1 MPFVETALGIG
12 ALLGGAAS
20 AGSAVSAGSLNR
32 KNRKWQEKMYNL
44 QVTQRREDAQAQYER
59 MKDYASWAYNKFESP
74 IAQRSFMQ
82 AAGINPFFQ
91 GSALQPMGTPQGNA
105 SQAEGGSVP
114 SQGPYSNN
122 PMSNIMAGA
131 SSLREAALQG
141 VQAENIQAQTELTN
155 ANRLKVQAETIGI
168 NKSNEILDI
177 VKGIKDNE
185 LLSSGFRATMDKIA
199 SQYAEVNAIA
209 DVNEKNARIQELN
222 KRAAK
227 EAAEAAKT
235 DSDRLISQYMA
246 DANKR
251 AVEAQANLANAQ
263 AETEG
268 VKQTNLA
275 ADTENLEAHTENL
288 AADTDYKRALTNT
301 ENALRAGKI
310 KIQQSEAQKI
320 IQEAFGARLK
330 NTELAEQLARI
341 LTGSDRSNSLYS
353 ILDKAIESLG
363 TREHEEKENVRRRFL
378 DELRN
383 FVSLHE

>member
-1 MPFVETALGIG
+1 MPFAETALGIG

-44 QVTQRREDAQAQYER
+44 QVTQRREDVQAQYER
-59 MKDYASWAYNKFESP
+59 MKDYAFWAWNRFESP
-74 IAQRSFMQ
+74 TAQRSAME
-82 AAGINPFFQ
+82 AAGINPFVE
-91 GSALQPMGTPQGNA
+91 GSVIQPMGTPQGNV
-105 SQAEGGSVP
+105 SQADGGSVP
-114 SQGPYSNN
+114 SQGPYQNN

-185 LLSSGFRATMDKIA
+185 LLSSGFRAAMDKIA

-209 DVNEKNARIQELN
+209 DVNEKAARVQELN
-222 KRAAK
+222 ERAAK

-275 ADTENLEAHTENL
+275 ADT
-288 AADTDYKRALTNT
+288 DYKQALKLTEDGLREGRIRLTN
-301 ENALRAGKI
+301 
-310 KIQQSEAQKI
+310 QQANKVVEDI
-320 IQEAFGARLK
+320 FGARIAQMR
-330 NTELAEQLARI
+330 EADALARV
-341 LTGSDRSNSLYS
+341 LTGTDRTSSLWGLVDKLIEAASRGDNGPVSQEIRDRYYRN
-353 ILDKAIESLG
+353 ILNRVAES
-363 TREHEEKENVRRRFL
+363 R
-378 DELRN
+378 
-383 FVSLHE
+383 

>member
-1 MPFVETALGIG
+1 MPFATTALGIG

-20 AGSAVSAGSLNR
+20 AGSAISSGALNL

-59 MKDYASWAYNKFESP
+59 MKDYVSWAYNKFESP
-74 IAQRSFMQ
+74 IAQRSFLS

-91 GSALQPMGTPQGNA
+91 GSSIQPMGTPQGNV
-105 SQAEGGSVP
+105 SQADGGSVP
-114 SQGPYSNN
+114 SQGPYQNN

-131 SSLREAALQG
+131 SSLREAALQD
-141 VQAENIQAQTELTN
+141 VQAENVRAQTELTN

-185 LLSSGFRATMDKIA
+185 LLSSGFRAAMDKIA
-199 SQYAEVNAIA
+199 AQYAEANAIA
-209 DVNEKNARIQELN
+209 DVNEKAARIKELN
-222 KRAAK
+222 ERAAK

-246 DANKR
+246 GANKR

-268 VKQTNLA
+268 VKRS
-275 ADTENLEAHTENL
+275 NLE
-288 AADTDYKRALTNT
+288 ADTDYKKALKST
-301 ENALRAGKI
+301 EDALRDGKI

-320 IQEAFGARLK
+320 IQDAFGSRLK
-330 NTELAEQLARI
+330 NADLAEQLARVMSG
-341 LTGSDRSNSLYS
+341 TDRSNSLYS

-363 TREHEEKENVRRRFL
+363 AREYEEKENIRRRFL
-378 DELRN
+378 NELRN

>member
-1 MPFVETALGIG
+1 MPFAETALGIG

-44 QVTQRREDAQAQYER
+44 QVTQRREDVQAQYER
-59 MKDYASWAYNKFESP
+59 MKDYAFWAWNRFESP
-74 IAQRSFMQ
+74 TAQRSAMK

-91 GSALQPMGTPQGNA
+91 GSGLQPMGTPQGNIP
-105 SQAEGGSVP
+105 QADGGSVP
-114 SQGPYSNN
+114 SQGPFSNN

-209 DVNEKNARIQELN
+209 DVNEKTARIQELN
-222 KRAAK
+222 ERAAK

-251 AVEAQANLANAQ
+251 AVEAQANLANSQ

-268 VKQTNLA
+268 VKRT
-275 ADTENLEAHTENL
+275 NL
-288 AADTDYKRALTNT
+288 AADTDYKKALKST
-301 ENALRAGKI
+301 EDVLREGKV

-320 IQEAFGARLK
+320 IQDAFGARLK
-330 NTELAEQLARI
+330 NMDLVEQLARVMSG
-341 LTGSDRSNSLYS
+341 TDRSNSLYS
-353 ILDKAIESLG
+353 VLDKAIESLG
-363 TREHEEKENVRRRFL
+363 AREYEEKENIRRRFL

>member
-1 MPFVETALGIG
+1 MSFVETALGVG
-12 ALLGGAAS
+12 ALLEGAAS

-74 IAQRSFMQ
+74 IAQRSSMQ

-91 GSALQPMGTPQGNA
+91 GSALQPMGTPQGNV
-105 SQAEGGSVP
+105 SQADGGSAP
-114 SQGPYSNN
+114 SQGPYQNN

-209 DVNEKNARIQELN
+209 DVNEKAARIQELN
-222 KRAAK
+222 ERAAK

-268 VKQTNLA
+268 FKRK
-275 ADTENLEAHTENL
+275 NL
-288 AADTDYKRALTNT
+288 AADTDYKEALKNT
-301 ENALRAGKI
+301 EDALRAGRVRLTD
-310 KIQQSEAQKI
+310 QQANKVVEDV
-320 IQEAFGARLK
+320 FGARIAQMR
-330 NTELAEQLARI
+330 EADALARV
-341 LTGSDRSNSLYS
+341 LTGTDRTTSLWGLVDKLIEAISRGDSGPVSQEIRDRYYRD
-353 ILDKAIESLG
+353 IL
-363 TREHEEKENVRRRFL
+363 VRITQQR
-378 DELRN
+378 DQQ
-383 FVSLHE
+383 

>member
-1 MPFVETALGIG
+1 MSFAEAALGIG

-44 QVTQRREDAQAQYER
+44 QATQRREDAQAQYER
-59 MKDYASWAYNKFESP
+59 MKDYTSWAWNRFESP
-74 IAQRSFMQ
+74 TAQRSAME
-82 AAGINPFFQ
+82 AAGINPFVE
-91 GSALQPMGTPQGNA
+91 GSVIQPMGTPQGNV
-105 SQAEGGSVP
+105 SQADGGSVP
-114 SQGPYSNN
+114 SQGPYQNN
-122 PMSNIMAGA
+122 PMSNIMVGA

-199 SQYAEVNAIA
+199 AQYAEVNAIA
-209 DVNEKNARIQELN
+209 DVNEKAARIQELN
-222 KRAAK
+222 ERAAK

-268 VKQTNLA
+268 AKRS
-275 ADTENLEAHTENL
+275 NLEALTE
-288 AADTDYKRALTNT
+288 T
-301 ENALRAGKI
+301 EDALRDSRKSLTDAQAKHLLSIAGLNDVKRD
-310 KIQQSEAQKI
+310 SEAYSY
-320 IQEAFGARLK
+320 FLRLI
-330 NTELAEQLARI
+330 NAPTATTIGGVLAQVGFFIRSRTDRDLNDYQRAALSDYLEQIWSGKRP
-341 LTGSDRSNSLYS
+341 
-353 ILDKAIESLG
+353 
-363 TREHEEKENVRRRFL
+363 
-378 DELRN
+378 
-383 FVSLHE
+383 

>member
-1 MPFVETALGIG
+1 MPFAETALGIG

-20 AGSAVSAGSLNR
+20 TGSAISAGGLNR

-59 MKDYASWAYNKFESP
+59 MKDYASWSWDRFESP
-74 IAQRSFMQ
+74 TAQRSAME
-82 AAGINPFFQ
+82 AAGINPFVE
-91 GSALQPMGTPQGNA
+91 GSVIQPMGTPQGNV
-105 SQAEGGSVP
+105 SQADGGSVP

-199 SQYAEVNAIA
+199 AQYAEVNAIA
-209 DVNEKNARIQELN
+209 DVNEKSARIQELN
-222 KRAAK
+222 ERAAK

-263 AETEG
+263 ANLADAQAETEG

-275 ADTENLEAHTENL
+275 ADT
-288 AADTDYKRALTNT
+288 DYKQALTDT
-301 ENALRAGKI
+301 ENALREGKI
-310 KIQQSEAQKI
+310 KIQRSEAQKI
-320 IQEAFGARLK
+320 IQESFGARLK

-341 LTGSDRSNSLYS
+341 LTGTDRSNSLYS
-353 ILDKAIESLG
+353 ILDKAIESFG
-363 TREHEEKENVRRRFL
+363 CREHDERQNVRRRFL

>member
-1 MPFVETALGIG
+1 MPFAETALGIG

-74 IAQRSFMQ
+74 IAQRFSMQ

-91 GSALQPMGTPQGNA
+91 GSSIQPMGTPQGNV
-105 SQAEGGSVP
+105 SQADGGSVP

-131 SSLREAALQG
+131 SSLREVALQG

-185 LLSSGFRATMDKIA
+185 LLSSGFRAAMDKISA
-199 SQYAEVNAIA
+199 QYAEVNAIA
-209 DVNEKNARIQELN
+209 DVNEKAARIQELN
-222 KRAAK
+222 ERAAK

-275 ADTENLEAHTENL
+275 ADTDYKQALTDTENTL
-288 AADTDYKRALTNT
+288 RDGRKALTDAQAKQALSAAGLSDLAKDRDSY
-301 ENALRAGKI
+301 EFFLRLINADDVKTVPQAVSKAVRMFKSQFNRDLSDYQRAALSEYLKKI
-310 KIQQSEAQKI
+310 W
-320 IQEAFGARLK
+320 
-330 NTELAEQLARI
+330 
-341 LTGSDRSNSLYS
+341 SNE
-353 ILDKAIESLG
+353 IP
-363 TREHEEKENVRRRFL
+363 
-378 DELRN
+378 
-383 FVSLHE
+383 

>member
-1 MPFVETALGIG
+1 MPFAETALGIG

-59 MKDYASWAYNKFESP
+59 MKDYASWAWNHFESP
-74 IAQRSFMQ
+74 TAQRSAME
-82 AAGINPFFQ
+82 AAGINPFVE
-91 GSALQPMGTPQGNA
+91 GSVIQPMGTPQGNV
-105 SQAEGGSVP
+105 SQADGGSVP

-185 LLSSGFRATMDKIA
+185 LLSSGFRAAMDKIA
-199 SQYAEVNAIA
+199 AQYAEVNAIA
-209 DVNEKNARIQELN
+209 DVNEKTARIQELN
-222 KRAAK
+222 ERAAK

-268 VKQTNLA
+268 VKQK
-275 ADTENLEAHTENL
+275 TEGVKQTNL
-288 AADTDYKRALTNT
+288 AADTDYKRALTDT
-301 ENALRAGKI
+301 ENALREGKI

-320 IQEAFGARLK
+320 IQDSFGARLK

-341 LTGSDRSNSLYS
+341 LTGTDRSNSLYS
-353 ILDKAIESLG
+353 IFDKAIESLG
-363 TREHEEKENVRRRFL
+363 TREHNEKENIRRRFL

>member
-1 MPFVETALGIG
+1 MPFAETALGIG

-20 AGSAVSAGSLNR
+20 AGSAVSAGGLNR

-44 QVTQRREDAQAQYER
+44 QVTQRREDTQAQYER
-59 MKDYASWAYNKFESP
+59 MKDYAFWAWNRFESP
-74 IAQRSFMQ
+74 TAQRSAME
-82 AAGINPFFQ
+82 AAGINPFVE
-91 GSALQPMGTPQGNA
+91 GSVIQPMGTPQGNVP
-105 SQAEGGSVP
+105 QADGGSVP

-185 LLSSGFRATMDKIA
+185 LLSSGFRAAMDKIA
-199 SQYAEVNAIA
+199 AQYAKVNAIT
-209 DVNEKNARIQELN
+209 DVNEKTARIQELN
-222 KRAAK
+222 ERAAK

-251 AVEAQANLANAQ
+251 AVEAQANLAHAQ

-275 ADTENLEAHTENL
+275 ADTENL
-288 AADTDYKRALTNT
+288 AADTDYKRAFTDT
-301 ENALRAGKI
+301 ENALREGKI

-320 IQEAFGARLK
+320 IQDAFGARLK
-330 NTELAEQLARI
+330 NTELSEQLARI
-341 LTGSDRSNSLYS
+341 LTGTDRSNSLYS
-353 ILDKAIESLG
+353 ILDKAIESFG
-363 TREHEEKENVRRRFL
+363 CREHDERQNVRRRFL

>member
-1 MPFVETALGIG
+1 MPFAETAFGIG

-20 AGSAVSAGSLNR
+20 AGSAISSGSLNR

-59 MKDYASWAYNKFESP
+59 TKDYAQWAWNRFESP
-74 IAQRSFMQ
+74 TAQRSAMQ

-91 GSALQPMGTPQGNA
+91 GSSIQPMGTPQGNV
-105 SQAEGGSVP
+105 SQADGGSVP
-114 SQGPYSNN
+114 SQGPYQNN
-122 PMSNIMAGA
+122 PMSNIMVGA

-209 DVNEKNARIQELN
+209 DVNEKAARIQELN
-222 KRAAK
+222 ERAAK

-251 AVEAQANLANAQ
+251 AVEAQSNLANAQ
-263 AETEG
+263 AETESAKKENFEASTDRI
-268 VKQTNLA
+268 KQLTPHEKRNLQNQA
-275 ADTENLEAHTENL
+275 IEALNRAKVSNH
-288 AADTDYKRALTNT
+288 DQKRKDLDLLM
-301 ENALRAGKI
+301 ESMG
-310 KIQQSEAQKI
+310 
-320 IQEAFGARLK
+320 LK
-330 NTELAEQLARI
+330 SQGEPLQ
-341 LTGSDRSNSLYS
+341 LTGSLIKEVKNAFRMLEFGEAFEK
-353 ILDKAIESLG
+353 LF
-363 TREHEEKENVRRRFL
+363 EEVYGVKL
-378 DELRN
+378 
-383 FVSLHE
+383 

>member
-1 MPFVETALGIG
+1 MPFAETALGIG

-20 AGSAVSAGSLNR
+20 AGSAVSAGGLNR

-59 MKDYASWAYNKFESP
+59 MKDYASWAWNRFESP
-74 IAQRSFMQ
+74 TAQRSAME
-82 AAGINPFFQ
+82 AAGINPFVE
-91 GSALQPMGTPQGNA
+91 GSVIQPMGTPQGNV
-105 SQAEGGSVP
+105 SQADGGSVP

-209 DVNEKNARIQELN
+209 DVNEKAARIQELN
-222 KRAAK
+222 ERAAK

-275 ADTENLEAHTENL
+275 ADTG
-288 AADTDYKRALTNT
+288 YKQALTDT
-301 ENALRAGKI
+301 ENALRDGRKSLTDAQAKQALSAAGLSDLAKDRDSYEFFLRLINADDVKTVPEAVSKAVRMFKSRYNRDLSDYQRAALSEYLEKI
-310 KIQQSEAQKI
+310 W
-320 IQEAFGARLK
+320 
-330 NTELAEQLARI
+330 
-341 LTGSDRSNSLYS
+341 SNE
-353 ILDKAIESLG
+353 IP
-363 TREHEEKENVRRRFL
+363 
-378 DELRN
+378 
-383 FVSLHE
+383 

>member
-1 MPFVETALGIG
+1 MPFAETALGIG

-20 AGSAVSAGSLNR
+20 AGSAVSAGGLNR

-59 MKDYASWAYNKFESP
+59 MKDYASWAWNRFESP
-74 IAQRSFMQ
+74 TAQRSAME
-82 AAGINPFFQ
+82 AAGINPFVE
-91 GSALQPMGTPQGNA
+91 GSVIQPMGTPQGNV
-105 SQAEGGSVP
+105 SQADGGSVP

-185 LLSSGFRATMDKIA
+185 LLSSGFRAAMDKIA
-199 SQYAEVNAIA
+199 AQYAEVNAIA
-209 DVNEKNARIQELN
+209 DVNEKAARIQELN
-222 KRAAK
+222 ERAAK

-263 AETEG
+263 AETED

-275 ADTENLEAHTENL
+275 ADT
-288 AADTDYKRALTNT
+288 DYKQALKRT
-301 ENALRAGKI
+301 EDALRAGRVNLTDAQAREVLSAAGLNDTKNVHEY
-310 KIQQSEAQKI
+310 QQFVYDLTHLGASKTPIEA
-320 IQEAFGARLK
+320 
-330 NTELAEQLARI
+330 
-341 LTGSDRSNSLYS
+341 
-353 ILDKAIESLG
+353 LDKFFLRLFSLG
-363 TREHEEKENVRRRFL
+363 YGKDRIDQMEAKLFEH
-378 DELRN
+378 
-383 FVSLHE
+383 LHK

>member
-1 MPFVETALGIG
+1 MPFAETALGIG

-20 AGSAVSAGSLNR
+20 GGSAIASGSMNR

-59 MKDYASWAYNKFESP
+59 TKDYAQWAWNRFESP
-74 IAQRSFMQ
+74 TAQRAAME
-82 AAGINPFFQ
+82 AAGMNPFVQ
-91 GSALQPMGTPQGNA
+91 GSVIQPMGTPQGNV

-114 SQGPYSNN
+114 SQGPYQNN

-185 LLSSGFRATMDKIA
+185 LLSSGFRAAMDKIA
-199 SQYAEVNAIA
+199 AQYAEVNAIA
-209 DVNEKNARIQELN
+209 DVNEKAARIQELN
-222 KRAAK
+222 ERAAK

-263 AETEG
+263 AQTEG
-268 VKQTNLA
+268 AKQTNLA
-275 ADTENLEAHTENL
+275 ADT
-288 AADTDYKRALTNT
+288 DYKQALKRT
-301 ENALRAGKI
+301 EDALRAGRVNLTDAQAREVLSAAGLNDTKSVHEY
-310 KIQQSEAQKI
+310 QQFVYDLTHLGASKTPIEA
-320 IQEAFGARLK
+320 
-330 NTELAEQLARI
+330 
-341 LTGSDRSNSLYS
+341 
-353 ILDKAIESLG
+353 LDKFFLRLFSLG
-363 TREHEEKENVRRRFL
+363 YGKDRIDQMEAKLFEH
-378 DELRN
+378 
-383 FVSLHE
+383 LHK

>member
-1 MPFVETALGIG
+1 MAGIG
-12 ALLGGAAS
+12 AILAGVGTALSGAAS
-20 AGSAVSAGSLNR
+20 AGSAISSGSLNR

-59 MKDYASWAYNKFESP
+59 TKDYARWAWNRFESP
-74 IAQRSFMQ
+74 TAQRAAME
-82 AAGINPFFQ
+82 AAGMNPFVE
-91 GSALQPMGTPQGNA
+91 GSVIQPMGTPQGNV

-114 SQGPYSNN
+114 SQGPYQNN

-141 VQAENIQAQTELTN
+141 VQAENIQAQTELIN

-185 LLSSGFRATMDKIA
+185 LLSSGFRAAMDKIA
-199 SQYAEVNAIA
+199 AQYAKVNAIA
-209 DVNEKNARIQELN
+209 DVNEKSARIQELN
-222 KRAAK
+222 ERAAK

-275 ADTENLEAHTENL
+275 ADT
-288 AADTDYKRALTNT
+288 DYKQALADT
-301 ENALRAGKI
+301 ENALREGKI

-320 IQEAFGARLK
+320 IQDAFGARLK

-341 LTGSDRSNSLYS
+341 LTGTDRSSSLYS
-353 ILDKAIESLG
+353 ILDKAIESFG
-363 TREHEEKENVRRRFL
+363 AREHNEKENVRRRFL

>member
-1 MPFVETALGIG
+1 MPFAETALGIG

-20 AGSAVSAGSLNR
+20 GGSAIASGSMNR

-59 MKDYASWAYNKFESP
+59 TKDYAQWAWNRFESP
-74 IAQRSFMQ
+74 TAQRAAME
-82 AAGINPFFQ
+82 AAGMNPFVQ
-91 GSALQPMGTPQGNA
+91 GSVIQPMGTPQGNV

-114 SQGPYSNN
+114 SQGPYQNN

-185 LLSSGFRATMDKIA
+185 LLSSGFRAAMDKIA
-199 SQYAEVNAIA
+199 AQYAEVNAIA
-209 DVNEKNARIQELN
+209 DVNEKAARIQELN
-222 KRAAK
+222 ERAAK

-263 AETEG
+263 AQTEG
-268 VKQTNLA
+268 AKKSNFEA
-275 ADTENLEAHTENL
+275 ITE
-288 AADTDYKRALTNT
+288 T
-301 ENALRAGKI
+301 ENALREGRKSLTDAQAKQALSIAGLNDVKRD
-310 KIQQSEAQKI
+310 SEAYSYFLHLVN
-320 IQEAFGARLK
+320 APTATTVSGL
-330 NTELAEQLARI
+330 LAQIGTFVKSQTNRDLSDYQRAALSDYLEQI
-341 LTGSDRSNSLYS
+341 WSG
-353 ILDKAIESLG
+353 K
-363 TREHEEKENVRRRFL
+363 KP
-378 DELRN
+378 
-383 FVSLHE
+383 

>member
-1 MPFVETALGIG
+1 MPFAETALGIG

-20 AGSAVSAGSLNR
+20 AGSAISSGSLNR

-59 MKDYASWAYNKFESP
+59 MKDYASWAYDKFESP
-74 IAQRSFMQ
+74 IAQRSAMQ

-91 GSALQPMGTPQGNA
+91 GSSIQPMGTPQGNV
-105 SQAEGGSVP
+105 SQADGGSVP
-114 SQGPYSNN
+114 SQGPYQNN

-199 SQYAEVNAIA
+199 AQYAEVNAIA
-209 DVNEKNARIQELN
+209 DVNEKAARIQELN
-222 KRAAK
+222 ERAAK

-251 AVEAQANLANAQ
+251 AVEAQANLVEAQ

-268 VKQTNLA
+268 AKKS
-275 ADTENLEAHTENL
+275 NLE
-288 AADTDYKRALTNT
+288 ADTDYKQALKRT
-301 ENALRAGKI
+301 EDELRAGRVRLTDEQANKVV
-310 KIQQSEAQKI
+310 EDV
-320 IQEAFGARLK
+320 FGARVAQMR
-330 NTELAEQLARI
+330 EADDLARV
-341 LTGSDRSNSLYS
+341 LTGTDRTSSLWGLVDKLIESASRGDNGPVSQEIRDRYYRD
-353 ILDKAIESLG
+353 ILDRVTKS
-363 TREHEEKENVRRRFL
+363 R
-378 DELRN
+378 
-383 FVSLHE
+383 

>member
-1 MPFVETALGIG
+1 MPLFETALGVG

-20 AGSAVSAGSLNR
+20 AGSAISSGSLNR
-32 KNRKWQEKMYNL
+32 KNRKWQEKLYNL

-59 MKDYASWAYNKFESP
+59 MKDYSSWAYNKFESP

-91 GSALQPMGTPQGNA
+91 GSSIQPMGTPQGNV
-105 SQAEGGSVP
+105 SQADGGSVP
-114 SQGPYSNN
+114 SQGPYQNN

-131 SSLREAALQG
+131 SSLREAVLQG

-199 SQYAEVNAIA
+199 AQYAEVNAIA
-209 DVNEKNARIQELN
+209 DVNEKAARIQELN
-222 KRAAK
+222 ERAAK

-251 AVEAQANLANAQ
+251 AVEAQANLADAQ

-268 VKQTNLA
+268 AKKS
-275 ADTENLEAHTENL
+275 NLE
-288 AADTDYKRALTNT
+288 ADTDYKQALKRT
-301 ENALRAGKI
+301 EDALRAGRVNLT
-310 KIQQSEAQKI
+310 EAQAREVLSAAGLNDTKNI
-320 IQEAFGARLK
+320 HEYQQFVYDLTHLGSSKTPFEALEKFFLRLTALGYGK
-330 NTELAEQLARI
+330 DN
-341 LTGSDRSNSLYS
+341 
-353 ILDKAIESLG
+353 LDKMADKML
-363 TREHEEKENVRRRFL
+363 EH
-378 DELRN
+378 
-383 FVSLHE
+383 LHK